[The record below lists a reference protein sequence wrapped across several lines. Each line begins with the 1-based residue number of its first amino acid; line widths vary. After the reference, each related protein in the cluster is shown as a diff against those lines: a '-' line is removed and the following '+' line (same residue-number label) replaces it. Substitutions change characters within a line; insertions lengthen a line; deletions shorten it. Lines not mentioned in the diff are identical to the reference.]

1 MVAGLALSDMRQ
13 PDITPPTPRP
23 DWALFLDIDGT
34 LIDIAPTPDA
44 VEVPETLAPALAAAN
59 AWLGGALAI
68 VSGRSLAEIDWLM
81 APLRLPCVGE
91 HGAVIRYPDGAVDRA
106 DVSRAVPAAWRARL
120 RDATDDWTGVLVE
133 EKAFS
138 VAVHYRLAPPREG
151 QIRALVDALAA
162 ENTADF
168 EVLPASMAFEIRHRG
183 LTKALAVEAFM
194 AQPPFAGRVPV
205 FVGDDVTDED
215 GFRAARAMG
224 GLGLHVKQVFSG
236 QPSEVRRWLSAFTP
250 SPSL

>member
-1 MVAGLALSDMRQ
+1 MVADLALSDMRQ
-13 PDITPPTPRP
+13 PHITPPTPRP

-44 VEVPETLAPALAAAN
+44 VEVPETLAPALAAAS
-59 AWLGGALAI
+59 AQLGGALAI
-68 VSGRSLAEIDWLM
+68 VSGRSLIEIDRLM

-106 DVSRAVPAAWRARL
+106 DASRAVPAAWRARL
-120 RDATDDWTGVLVE
+120 REATGDWDGVLVE
-133 EKAFS
+133 EKVFS
-138 VAVHYRLAPPREG
+138 VAVHYRLAPPRE
-151 QIRALVDALAA
+151 QEVRALVDAVVA
-162 ENTADF
+162 ESAADF
-168 EVLPASMAFEIRHRG
+168 EVLPASMAFEIRRRG
-183 LTKALAVEAFM
+183 LTKALAVETFM

-224 GLGLHVKQVFSG
+224 GLGLHVKQVFGG
-236 QPSEVRRWLSAFTP
+236 QPSEVRRWLCAFAPSAAI
-250 SPSL
+250 